1 MISGT
6 LKSLKQRN
14 KGLESGLHRFG
25 ELIKRKERVFNY
37 LYDFRDGWEHE
48 ITIEGSRYTSHDPV
62 KYFCSKQIRDLRCLA
77 GQRTCSPE
85 DVCGT
90 YGYLNFFEYVKSP
103 KTRKA

>member
-1 MISGT
+1 MSLPLVISGT

-48 ITIEGSRYTSHDPV
+48 ITIEGSRYTSHEARRVQGTHLAVAGGDGL
-62 KYFCSKQIRDLRCLA
+62 RDGRGDQAQRRRRHRCP
-77 GQRTCSPE
+77 GHPGGR
-85 DVCGT
+85 
-90 YGYLNFFEYVKSP
+90 
-103 KTRKA
+103 